1 MYYIYGEEMYSLLM
15 LRK

>member
-1 MYYIYGEEMYSLLM
+1 MNYIYGEEMYSLLM